1 MQEQAKMKKIIM
13 LAALGFLAVS
23 GCADPYARYKL
34 GPARD
39 AVAGS
44 IDAMGGLSRWQSV
57 GSIEAVA
64 VVSIYDDT
72 GKAMI
77 NEQHQVIKL
86 KKDVILASAR
96 TADGSWTAVVDG
108 DGDSKFKSK
117 GFAETSERKAAL
129 VESLQ
134 TILHRV
140 RGPMNLCVGDEKATG
155 SERVRIDG
163 QDMIRVPVAGGSCGV
178 KAYYFDA
185 QTHSLRIVT
194 AGADE
199 AGGEGTVTVYS
210 WKMFPNGMAFPVRIS
225 VRKIGKHVL
234 VGDEPVLEVNYRK
247 VEW

>member
-1 MQEQAKMKKIIM
+1 MKKVIM
-13 LAALGFLAVS
+13 LAVLGLLAVS

-34 GPARD
+34 GPAHD

-44 IDAMGGLSRWQSV
+44 IDAMGGIGRWRSV
-57 GSIEAVA
+57 GSIEAIA

-86 KKDVILASAR
+86 KRDVILASAR
-96 TADGSWTAVVDG
+96 TADGSWAAVVDG
-108 DGDSKFKSK
+108 DGKSKFKSK
-117 GFAETSERKAAL
+117 GFAESPERKAAL
-129 VESLQ
+129 VESLR

-140 RGPMNLCVGDEKATG
+140 RGPMNLCVGGEKTTG
-155 SERVRIDG
+155 SERVRIGG
-163 QDMIRVPVAGGSCGV
+163 QDLIRVPVKGGDAGV
-178 KAYYFDA
+178 NAYYFDA
-185 QTHSLRIVT
+185 QTHTLKLVT

-210 WKMFPNGMAFPVRIS
+210 WKMHPNGMAFPDRIS
-225 VRKIGKHVL
+225 VMKIGKHVL

>member
-1 MQEQAKMKKIIM
+1 MKKIIM
-13 LAALGFLAVS
+13 LAALAFLAVS

-39 AVAGS
+39 AVTGS
-44 IDAMGGLSRWQSV
+44 IDAMGGIGRWRSV
-57 GSIEAVA
+57 GSIEAIA

-96 TADGSWTAVVDG
+96 TAEGSWTAAVDG

-117 GFAETSERKAAL
+117 GFVESSGRKAAL
-129 VESLQ
+129 VESLR

-140 RGPMNLCVGDEKATG
+140 RGPVNLCGGGEKATG
-155 SERVRIDG
+155 SGRVRISGMDL
-163 QDMIRVPVAGGSCGV
+163 IRVPVKGGDADV

-185 QTHSLRIVT
+185 QTHSLKLVT

-199 AGGEGTVTVYS
+199 AGGEGTVTVYT
-210 WKMFPNGMAFPVRIS
+210 WKMHPNGMAFPEKIS
-225 VRKIGKHVL
+225 VTKIGKHVL